1 MGECSG
7 GRREVVLNQYLPES
21 VPWSPGLVQAVQCV
35 TGLVLTQS
43 SQGCFAVTQI
53 FVNRAALIKKYRVHY
68 EILVWPLELDLTK
81 KRLSLGSCIEEV
93 GNTSTWY
100 LISIWYQLI
109 WYGKLITKEA
119 ETQSWWILNSSD
131 NQRWGGK
138 GQFWLSSPWGVPSL
152 LGVVCREAEV
162 L

>member
-1 MGECSG
+1 MQWGQKRGSFKLVFTWFSSLKPRPCAGS
-7 GRREVVLNQYLPES
+7 S
-21 VPWSPGLVQAVQCV
+21 VCNRIGTDTVC
-35 TGLVLTQS
+35 TGLL
-43 SQGCFAVTQI
+43 CFAVTRI

-81 KRLSLGSCIEEV
+81 KRISLGSCIEEV
-93 GNTSTWY
+93 GNTSIWY